1 MGVNFGFF
9 TDLQDFNPN
18 SLLSRQETVL
28 ILTSVPFLSKFARTF
43 LQELV
48 GERATILFM
57 AMSSRAVVFRGLPLF
72 FRLQKIPFVAN
83 FFDCPLNR

>member
-9 TDLQDFNPN
+9 AGLQDFNPN
-18 SLLSRQETVL
+18 SLLSRRETVL

-72 FRLQKIPFVAN
+72 FRLPKIPFVAN
-83 FFDCPLNR
+83 FLIAR